1 MRHPLG
7 RTLAVF
13 RAAVVAALVG
23 GALLLA
29 AIAIASMRF
38 AACGPSRLDA
48 AAQQCRIG
56 LQLLLAAYGV
66 LGLALVLGAISLT
79 LLWRARR
86 QWRRTRPGSL
96 R

>member
-7 RTLAVF
+7 RMLAVF
-13 RAAVVAALVG
+13 RAAVATALAG
-23 GALLLA
+23 GVLLLV
-29 AIAIASMRF
+29 AIATATTRF

-48 AAQQCRIG
+48 VAPQCRLG
-56 LQLLLAAYGV
+56 LQLLLGAYGV
-66 LGLALVLGAISLT
+66 LGLALVLGAISLS

-86 QWRRTRPGSL
+86 RCRRTRPGSL